1 MADITPEEVLSTD
14 EFIKRWT
21 NQEYLA
27 LEKQRAADIAANK
40 IGNAKNFDIVMAADV
55 MRLNSQKVTTLKA
68 DLVADGILTQ
78 ARADAIFS

>member
-1 MADITPEEVLSTD
+1 MVGHDPNDILLTD
-14 EFIKRWT
+14 EFIRRWT

-40 IGNAKNFDIVMAADV
+40 VGNAKNWDIVMAVDT
-55 MRLNSQKVTTLKA
+55 MRLSSQKVTTLKA
-68 DLVADGILTQ
+68 DLVANGILTQ